1 MYYSRRTAFV
11 QITQT
16 NYKPTVVRLTVNCE
30 LIKEIICET
39 SVKLTSVSIRIF
51 SKMNY
56 PKKLTDVQKDF
67 SGGSASF

>member
-39 SVKLTSVSIRIF
+39 SVKLTSVSIRRIF

-56 PKKLTDVQKDF
+56 PKKLTEV
-67 SGGSASF
+67 

>member
-16 NYKPTVVRLTVNCE
+16 NYKPTVVHLTVNCE

-56 PKKLTDVQKDF
+56 PKKLTEV
-67 SGGSASF
+67 